1 MADTY
6 QTITLSVD
14 DTGIAHLEI
23 NRPKKLNA
31 LNNQVL
37 DEINQAIEEI
47 ETNKDVKGVLLT
59 GAGEKAFV
67 AGADISELADLDGA
81 GGKAASEKGQQIFER
96 IENLNIPVIAVVD
109 GYALGGGAELAM
121 SAHIRI
127 ASPKA
132 VIGLPEVS
140 LGLIPG
146 YGGTQRL
153 SALAGKAKAYEM
165 ILTGQPVKADE
176 ALKNGL
182 VNKVSDD
189 ALEAAQSMFNAI
201 LKNGPVALSKAIQAI
216 RAAGTSTGY
225 QTEASLFGE
234 LCETDDFKEGTSA
247 FMEKRK
253 PDFTGK

>member
-6 QTITLSVD
+6 QTITLSVND
-14 DTGIAHLEI
+14 AGIAHLQI

-37 DEINQAIEEI
+37 EELNKAIERV
-47 ETNKDVKGVLLT
+47 ETSDDINALLLT
-59 GAGEKAFV
+59 GAGDKAFV
-67 AGADISELADLDGA
+67 AGADISELADLDGP
-81 GGKAASEKGQQIFER
+81 GGKKASEKGQAIFDR
-96 IENLNIPVIAVVD
+96 IEKLNKPVIAVID

-121 SAHIRI
+121 AAHIRI
-127 ASPKA
+127 ASPEA

-165 ILTGQPVKADE
+165 ILTGQPVDADE
-176 ALKNGL
+176 ALSARL
-182 VNKVSDD
+182 VNNVT
-189 ALEAAQSMFNAI
+189 AEAENAAYTMLNTI

-216 RAAGTSTGY
+216 RSAGSSDGFE
-225 QTEASLFGE
+225 TEASLFGE

-253 PDFTGK
+253 PNFNGK

>member
-1 MADTY
+1 MSDTY

-14 DTGIAHLEI
+14 NTGIANLEI

-31 LNNQVL
+31 LNDQVL
-37 DEINQAIEEI
+37 DEINEALDELEK
-47 ETNKDVKGVLLT
+47 NNDMKALLLT

-67 AGADISELADLDGA
+67 AGADISELAELDGA
-81 GGKAASEKGQQIFER
+81 GGKAASEKGQLTFDR
-96 IENLNIPVIAVVD
+96 IEKLNIPVIAAVD

-153 SALAGKAKAYEM
+153 SALVGKAKAFEM
-165 ILTGQPVKADE
+165 ILSGQPVKADD
-176 ALKNGL
+176 ALSIGL
-182 VNKVSDD
+182 VNKVTDD
-189 ALEAAQSMFNAI
+189 AADAARSMFSAI
-201 LKNGPVALSKAIQAI
+201 LKNGPVAVSRAIQAI
-216 RAAGTSTGY
+216 RAAGTPEGFEV
-225 QTEASLFGE
+225 EASLFGN

-247 FMEKRK
+247 FIEKRK
-253 PDFTGK
+253 PNFSGK

>member
-14 DTGIAHLEI
+14 NAGVAQIEI

-37 DEINQAIEEI
+37 DELNQAIERV
-47 ETNKDVKGVLLT
+47 ETNSDIKGVLLT

-67 AGADISELADLDGA
+67 AGADISELAELDGA
-81 GGKAASEKGQQIFER
+81 GGKSASGKGQAVFDR
-96 IENLNIPVIAVVD
+96 IESLNIPVIAVVD

-121 SAHIRI
+121 AAHIRV
-127 ASPKA
+127 ASPEA

-153 SALAGKAKAYEM
+153 PALVGKAKAYEM

-176 ALKNGL
+176 ALSAGL
-182 VNKVSDD
+182 VNKVTEEPV
-189 ALEAAQSMFNAI
+189 EAAHALFKAI
-201 LKNGPVALSKAIQAI
+201 LKNGPLAVSKAIRAI
-216 RAAGTSTGY
+216 RIAGSSDGFEK
-225 QTEASLFGE
+225 EASLFGE

-253 PDFTGK
+253 ADFTGK

>member
-1 MADTY
+1 MADTF

-14 DTGIAHLEI
+14 DAGIAHIEI

-37 DEINQAIEEI
+37 DELNRAIERVEANSDI
-47 ETNKDVKGVLLT
+47 KGLLLT

-67 AGADISELADLDGA
+67 AGADISELAELDGP
-81 GGKAASEKGQQIFER
+81 GGKSASLKGQAVFDR
-96 IENLNIPVIAVVD
+96 IESLNIPVLAVVD

-121 SAHIRI
+121 AAHIRI
-127 ASPKA
+127 ASPGA

-176 ALKNGL
+176 ALSAGL
-182 VNKVSDD
+182 VNKVTDEPV
-189 ALEAAQSMFNAI
+189 EAAHSVFNAI
-201 LKNGPVALSKAIQAI
+201 LKNGPLAVSKAIRAI
-216 RAAGTSTGY
+216 RAAGSSDGFE
-225 QTEASLFGE
+225 TEASLFGE

>member
-14 DTGIAHLEI
+14 NTGIAHLEI

-47 ETNKDVKGVLLT
+47 ETNEDVKGLLLT

-67 AGADISELADLDGA
+67 AGADISELAELDGA

-96 IENLNIPVIAVVD
+96 IENLTIPVIAVVD

-127 ASPKA
+127 ASPGA

-182 VNKVSDD
+182 VNKVNDD
-189 ALEAAQSMFNAI
+189 AIDAAHSMFNAI
-201 LKNGPVALSKAIQAI
+201 LKNGPIAISKAIQAI
-216 RAAGTSTGY
+216 KAAGTSNGY